1 MEQISKASQY
11 RSYYEVARKITD
23 DKARLAFYDAV
34 DAYRFDGIEPE
45 GLPLLADIAFT
56 AIRSFLDAD
65 VGRKCGGA
73 PSGNRNAAKPAPKAS
88 RPRPQPEPKAQ
99 TLEEPEEERFE
110 FVEDAGEEQAENE
123 TDVRS
128 ENNPQNNPQKQPK
141 TNDVDVDV
149 DVDEDVD
156 VAPPPAPPVPT
167 PPGQPVT
174 VTAIGNFL
182 WDHGLALDNDGMK
195 RMAASLVMRG
205 LGMEFLDY
213 AYDYLAK
220 RPFGAVSGGKTRRFE
235 GMSEAERNNLFFKAV
250 TTWTDMEQGFGDS
263 LKKKPDCGASASD
276 PPPSGVPT
284 CHFCGGKLQV
294 GGGLLACR
302 NCGGYV
308 IHDARG
314 WRLDPFP
321 DVSLSQGFRDNMRKG
336 A

>member
-23 DKARLAFYDAV
+23 DKARLAFYDTV

-99 TLEEPEEERFE
+99 ALEEPEEERFE
-110 FVEDAGEEQAENE
+110 FVEDDGEEQTENKAN
-123 TDVRS
+123 VRS

-141 TNDVDVDV
+141 TNNVDVDE
-149 DVDEDVD
+149 DGEEDVD
-156 VAPPPAPPVPT
+156 VAPPPAPSVPT

-174 VTAIGNFL
+174 VTAIGSWL

-195 RMAASLVMRG
+195 RMTASLVTRG

-220 RPFGAVSGGKTRRFE
+220 KPFGAEAGGKTRRFE
-235 GMSEAERNNLFFKAV
+235 GMGEAERNNLFFKAV
-250 TTWTDMEQGFGDS
+250 TTWTDMEQGYSDS
-263 LKKKPDCGASASD
+263 LKKKQDCGASASD
-276 PPPSGVPT
+276 PPPSGAPT

-294 GGGLLACR
+294 GGGLSACR

-314 WRLDPFP
+314 WKLDPFP
-321 DVSLSQGFRDNMRKG
+321 DVSLSQGFRGNMRKG

>member
-99 TLEEPEEERFE
+99 AQEERFE
-110 FVEDAGEEQAENE
+110 FGEDDELEQAENK
-123 TDVRS
+123 TNVRS

-141 TNDVDVDV
+141 TNNVDVDV
-149 DVDEDVD
+149 DADEDVD

-174 VTAIGNFL
+174 VPAIGSWL

-195 RMAASLVMRG
+195 RMAASLVTRG
-205 LGMEFLDY
+205 LGMEFLDHSY
-213 AYDYLAK
+213 GYLAK
-220 RPFGAVSGGKTRRFE
+220 KPFGAVSGGKTRRFE

-250 TTWTDMEQGFGDS
+250 TSWTDIEQGCGDA
-263 LKKKPDCGASASD
+263 LKKKQGDCGASATD
-276 PPPSGVPT
+276 PPPSGSPT

-321 DVSLSQGFRDNMRKG
+321 DVSLSQGFRDSMRKG